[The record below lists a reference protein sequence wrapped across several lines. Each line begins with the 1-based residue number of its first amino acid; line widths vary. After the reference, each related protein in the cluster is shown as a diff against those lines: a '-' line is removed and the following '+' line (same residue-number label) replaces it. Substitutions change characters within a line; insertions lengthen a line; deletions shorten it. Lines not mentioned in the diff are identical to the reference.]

1 MIKLIFLLL
10 LSCNVIQAQEK
21 KKVNLYHPFENAD
34 SAMAVVQSKALN
46 EGKQILVQIG
56 GNWCSWCI
64 EFNRFTTT
72 DKQMDSIL
80 NADFVVYHLNYSK
93 ENLNKKMLE
102 KFGFPQRFG
111 FPVFIV
117 IDSAGKLL
125 HTQNSSYLEKEKSYS
140 KEKVI
145 EFLEHWNKKALD
157 PKEYLKY

>member
-10 LSCNVIQAQEK
+10 LSYNVLQAQEK
-21 KKVNLYHPFENAD
+21 KKVNLYHPLENAD

-125 HTQNSSYLEKEKSYS
+125 HTQNSSYLEKDKSYS

>member
-64 EFNRFTTT
+64 EFNRFTKT

>member
-1 MIKLIFLLL
+1 M
-10 LSCNVIQAQEK
+10 
-21 KKVNLYHPFENAD
+21 YHPFENAD

-64 EFNRFTTT
+64 EFNRFTKT